1 MNHFARLSLQAFL
14 FGASSLGLA
23 GTVSAAPVT
32 VNASNF
38 TRSESD
44 LYFSAVVA
52 ARGGVGILGHD
63 REMTP
68 LDKQAI
74 IRMNRDTL
82 YSSAIYDLDA
92 GPVTITLP
100 ETNGRF
106 MSMQVFDEDQY
117 THGVHYD
124 AGPVTL
130 TREDIGTRYVMVG
143 IRTLVNP
150 ADPADMEAVHKL
162 QDQVTAEQQGGPGS
176 FEIPEWDADSRNKTR
191 AKIIALGDDMPDTKG
206 MFGSRE
212 EVNPVLFFIGSA
224 MAWGGNPDRDAMYL
238 NRTAPNNDGK
248 QVYKLSVKDVPVQ
261 SFWSITIYNSEGFIQ
276 PNDLNAYTLNNLTAK
291 AEADGTYNVQ
301 FGGCE
306 ADTVNCLPI
315 PENWNWMVRLYRPGD
330 AILDGSW
337 TFPELEAV
345 Q

>member
-1 MNHFARLSLQAFL
+1 MRHLTRLSLSALFL
-14 FGASSLGLA
+14 GASGISFA
-23 GTVSAAPVT
+23 STVKAEPVT

-68 LDKQAI
+68 IDKQAI

-100 ETNGRF
+100 ETGGRF
-106 MSMQVFDEDQY
+106 MSMQIFDEDQY
-117 THGVHYD
+117 THGVHYEP
-124 AGPVTL
+124 GSYTL
-130 TREDIGTRYVMVG
+130 TRDEIGTRYVMVG

-150 ADPADMEAVHKL
+150 SDAADMDAVHKL
-162 QDQVTAEQQGGPGS
+162 QDAVTAEQTGGPGS
-176 FEIPEWDADSRNKTR
+176 FEIPEWDAASRDATR
-191 AKIIALGDDMPDTKG
+191 AKILALADDMPDTRG
-206 MFGSRE
+206 MFGAKGQ
-212 EVNPVLFFIGSA
+212 VNPVLFFIGSA
-224 MAWGGNPDRDAMYL
+224 MGWGGNPDEDALYL

-248 QVYKLSVKDVPVQ
+248 QVYHLSVKDVPVKA
-261 SFWSITIYNSEGFIQ
+261 FWSITIYNDKGFIADNPLQ
-276 PNDLNAYTLNNLTAK
+276 KYTLNNLTAK

-306 ADTVNCLPI
+306 VDTVNCLPV
-315 PENWNWMVRLYRPGD
+315 PEDWNWMVRLYRPEA

-337 TFPELEAV
+337 TFPELEAA